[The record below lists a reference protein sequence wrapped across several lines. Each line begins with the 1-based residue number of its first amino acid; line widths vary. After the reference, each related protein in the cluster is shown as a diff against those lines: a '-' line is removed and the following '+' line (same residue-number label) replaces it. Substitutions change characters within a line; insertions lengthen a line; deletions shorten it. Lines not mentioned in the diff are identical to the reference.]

1 MKKLHKAKLKSI
13 PFVEV
18 SRFVYDQ
25 ARRIDAVQYYMK
37 AERITVDH
45 QRILVINAYQREELL
60 SGRTLPQIRIFM
72 TKHDYISQRWIDGE
86 YKWRTGRLETLVDYV
101 QGYRYPNIIC
111 GDLASERVLRRFFS
125 YLGNAE
131 RKMDDLINE
140 AQYRIRQKRLQK
152 KHQVIKDRI
161 DLRMQQI
168 KRMPMG
174 FQKWVDEEALYD
186 SRYIYYRYERKPIMD
201 GYCTCCHSDVKVE
214 KPKHRTVGFC
224 PNCGKKVTYL
234 AEGKARRVRDFC
246 NTAYFQKTLRG
257 FIVRYFHV
265 SKYYNEDYRN
275 PKLKL
280 FEYRRDFVE
289 GVSVDY
295 MSMMNLNRRVNIVGV
310 KQILQRIILILS
322 YI

>member
-1 MKKLHKAKLKSI
+1 MTKKLHKAKLKSI

-18 SRFVYDQ
+18 SRFIYDQ

-37 AERITVDH
+37 AERITIDH

-60 SGRTLPQIRIFM
+60 AGRTLPQIRIFM
-72 TKHDYISQRWIDGE
+72 SKHDYISQRYIDGE
-86 YKWRTGRLETLVDYV
+86 YKWRTGRLESLVDYV
-101 QGYRYPNIIC
+101 KGYRYPNIIC

-125 YLGNAE
+125 YLGNTE

-186 SRYIYYRYERKPIMD
+186 SRYIYYRYERKTIMD
-201 GYCTCCHSDVKVE
+201 GYCTSCHSDVKVE
-214 KPKHRTVGFC
+214 KPIPEGLLWAIDALKAAKEDVLYVGDSIVDAKTAQNADVDFAAVLTGTTEREAFLEY
-224 PNCGKKVTYL
+224 PHVEIADNVTKI
-234 AEGKARRVRDFC
+234 KASPI
-246 NTAYFQKTLRG
+246 G
-257 FIVRYFHV
+257 
-265 SKYYNEDYRN
+265 
-275 PKLKL
+275 
-280 FEYRRDFVE
+280 
-289 GVSVDY
+289 G
-295 MSMMNLNRRVNIVGV
+295 
-310 KQILQRIILILS
+310 
-322 YI
+322 